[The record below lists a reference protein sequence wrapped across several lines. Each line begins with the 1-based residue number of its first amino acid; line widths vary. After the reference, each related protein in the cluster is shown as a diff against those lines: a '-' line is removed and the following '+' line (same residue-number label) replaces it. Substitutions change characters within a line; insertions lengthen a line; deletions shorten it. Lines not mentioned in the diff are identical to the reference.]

1 MSSVLH
7 YPKWT
12 TYGLKWRYRGVDDEG
27 YAVLMDH
34 AGKSALEVKDRDVL
48 LMIIHLQSSSPIQF
62 TSLKKTVIQQSSVI
76 DALMKR
82 VRIGAGIQA

>member
-12 TYGLKWRYRGVDDEG
+12 TYGLKWRYRGVDDDG

-34 AGKSALEVKDRDVL
+34 AGKSSLGMKDRDVL
-48 LMIIHLQSSSPIQF
+48 LMIIHLQSSFPIPF
-62 TSLKKTVIQQSSVI
+62 TSLKKTVIQQSPAI

-82 VRIGAGIQA
+82 VLIGVGIQA